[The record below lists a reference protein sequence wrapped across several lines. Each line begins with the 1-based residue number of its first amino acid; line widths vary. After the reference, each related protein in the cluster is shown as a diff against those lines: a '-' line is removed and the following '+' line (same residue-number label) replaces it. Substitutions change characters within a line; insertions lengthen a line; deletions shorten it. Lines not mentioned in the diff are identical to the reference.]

1 MKVAVSSSGK
11 ELDSQI
17 DPRFGRCAYFIICDT
32 DDMNFEAFKNES
44 AMLGGGA
51 GIQSAQFVASK
62 GAGAVIT
69 GNCGPN
75 AVRTLEAAGIRLFA
89 GESGTVKQAVERFK
103 NNELKVTQEANV
115 PDHFGMRGGAPS
127 SQQGFGGTGPVQSF
141 GRGMGM
147 GGGRGM
153 GRGMG
158 MGGGKGMG
166 RGMGM
171 GVGRG
176 MNIPGSNEQGEASQK
191 TLSKDQ
197 ELGLLRRQSE
207 ELLRHVED
215 IQARI
220 KKLQE
225 EIR

>member
-11 ELDSQI
+11 GFDSQI

-32 DDMNFEAFKNES
+32 DDMSFEAFKNES

-62 GAGAVIT
+62 GAGALIT

-75 AVRTLEAAGIRLFA
+75 AVRTLGAAGIRLFV
-89 GESGTVKQAVERFK
+89 GESGTVKEAIERYK
-103 NNELKVTQEANV
+103 NNELQAAQDANV
-115 PDHFGMRGGAPS
+115 PDHFGMRGGDPS
-127 SQQGFGGTGPVQSF
+127 SQQGLGGTTPGQSF

-153 GRGMG
+153 RMGGGRGMG
-158 MGGGKGMG
+158 MGIGG
-166 RGMGM
+166 
-171 GVGRG
+171 G
-176 MNIPGSNEQGEASQK
+176 MNIAGPNKSEETSQK

-197 ELGLLRRQSE
+197 ELGFLKKQSE
-207 ELLRHVED
+207 ELLRQIED

-220 KKLQE
+220 KKIE
-225 EIR
+225 AGD